1 MRMKRK
7 KVIRR
12 TGLSLFALLA
22 FYLFFYKEAK
32 LEVKAIATERLEPF
46 DIILSKGQSVQS
58 KLISLLNFSTN
69 NYTHVGIIVEENGD
83 FFVLH
88 STPDGTDTN
97 GIRYDDLQTFID
109 LSDASDCAI
118 LRYTFMPDT
127 SRSKLSDEV
136 ERYKSAQKPFD
147 FDFDNLSN
155 KKIYCSELVYL
166 ILRNSSL
173 IEKGAF
179 DLSAPIQPKYFQDL
193 PHFSTVNYKKNRL

>member
-12 TGLSLFALLA
+12 TGLSLFSLLA

-69 NYTHVGIIVEENGD
+69 NYTHIGIILEENGS

-88 STPDGTDTN
+88 STPDGTDAN

-109 LSDASDCAI
+109 LSDASDCKV
-118 LRYTFMPDT
+118 LRHRSIADT
-127 SRSKLSDEV
+127 ALLKLSKEV
-136 ERYKSAQKPFD
+136 ENYKSIQRPFD
-147 FDFDNLSN
+147 FDFDNRS
-155 KKIYCSELVYL
+155 KDKIYCSELVYL
-166 ILRNSSL
+166 IFSEAGLVQKSS
-173 IEKGAF
+173 F
-179 DLSAPIQPKYFQDL
+179 DLENPIYPIYFQTL
-193 PHFSTVNYKKNRL
+193 TCFSTVHYKKIKS